1 MKLRLYLLL
10 AIAALLGEFV
20 GAWLMYEGKVK
31 STIAER
37 DALRATVTA
46 LREGDGSCAVTDDG
60 PRVLCWMEGGAVK
73 VLPLRAGDVV
83 APRTAL
89 RKRRGGAP

>member
-1 MKLRLYLLL
+1 MSRGVLVIL
-10 AIAALLGEFV
+10 ALLCYVAG
-20 GAWLMYEGKVK
+20 GALNYWLGYSSGA
-31 STIAER
+31 TER
-37 DALRATVTA
+37 AALRATVTA
-46 LREGDGSCAVTDDG
+46 LREGDGSCAVVNDG

-89 RKRRGGAP
+89 RKRRGAP